1 MIDMNPFD
9 VEAFENGVD
18 GIGAIQFTERSD
30 VDS

>member
-1 MIDMNPFD
+1 MNPFD